1 MNLSLY
7 KPNSKNAGCACNF
20 SVGQSPNGSPA
31 FYVSAIQ
38 QHGWN
43 DKTKKANF
51 SQNKDNPEKNIN
63 VKFNEW
69 EIGSIISAFNNRHE
83 YSSYHTF
90 NDNSTSI
97 KFTPW
102 DKKSKSGE
110 ILPAFGMVLTRNGNQ
125 TFKVPLEPGETE
137 TLKSFMKRYLF
148 DYFEKSGTAYKNKHK
163 EEDSGD
169 SQSDVLDQD
178 EAPF

>member
-7 KPNSKNAGCACNF
+7 KPNSKNSGCACNF
-20 SVGQSPNGSPA
+20 SVGKSPNGSPS

-38 QHGWN
+38 QHSWN
-43 DKTKKANF
+43 DKTKKASF

-69 EIGSIISAFNNRHE
+69 EIGSIISAFNHRYE

-102 DKKSKSGE
+102 DKQTKQGNT
-110 ILPAFGMVLTRNGNQ
+110 IPAFGMVLTRNGNQ
-125 TFKVPLEPGETE
+125 TFRIPLEPGETE
-137 TLKSFMKRYLF
+137 TLKSFMKKYHF
-148 DYFEKSGTAYKNKHK
+148 VHFEETVSNFKSKPK
-163 EEDSGD
+163 EEASNQG
-169 SQSDVLDQD
+169 DVLDQD

>member
-7 KPNSKNAGCACNF
+7 KPNSKNSGCACNF
-20 SVGQSPNGSPA
+20 SVGQNPEGAPA

-38 QHGWN
+38 QYSWN
-43 DKTKKANF
+43 DKTKKASF
-51 SQNKDNPEKNIN
+51 SQNKEIPEKNIN

-90 NDNSTSI
+90 NENSTSI

-102 DKKSKSGE
+102 DKPQKQGGK
-110 ILPAFGMVLTRNGNQ
+110 LPAFGMVLTRNGNQ
-125 TFKVPLEPGETE
+125 TFRLPLEPGEIE
-137 TLKSFMKRYLF
+137 TLKAFLKKYLIDF
-148 DYFEKSGTAYKNKHK
+148 FSKSSPSYKNKN
-163 EEDSGD
+163 
-169 SQSDVLDQD
+169 QSDADTPVTNEIVNQD